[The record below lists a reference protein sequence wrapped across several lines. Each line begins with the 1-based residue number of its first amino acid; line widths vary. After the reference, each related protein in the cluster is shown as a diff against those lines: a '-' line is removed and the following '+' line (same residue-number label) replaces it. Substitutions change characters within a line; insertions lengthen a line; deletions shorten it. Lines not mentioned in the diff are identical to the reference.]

1 MTGVGLGEWAVG
13 GYIPQKEWDIAHIVE
28 DLHRY
33 NMGEKTESL
42 FKFTESKYVFSKE
55 KLQEYGLSEDKLP
68 NGTEIV
74 SEVDEEVQ
82 RYQKY
87 LGIAITLTVV
97 FLVMTMA
104 IFMLLQRN
112 KRVNRVLK
120 LRNEELAVAKD
131 QAEQSNKLKSAFL
144 ANMSHEIRT
153 PINTIIGLN
162 EMILGQ
168 ARRKRGILEYHSY
181 E

>member
-1 MTGVGLGEWAVG
+1 M
-13 GYIPQKEWDIAHIVE
+13 
-28 DLHRY
+28 
-33 NMGEKTESL
+33 
-42 FKFTESKYVFSKE
+42 
-55 KLQEYGLSEDKLP
+55 
-68 NGTEIV
+68 
-74 SEVDEEVQ
+74 DEEVQ

-97 FLVMTMA
+97 FLVMTMT

-153 PINTIIGLN
+153 PLN
-162 EMILGQ
+162 AIVGFRELLKDSDVPEE
-168 ARRKRGILEYHSY
+168 R
-181 E
+181 